1 MDVQQPTAPTPP
13 LTLGIDLG
21 GSKILTAVVDSHGT
35 VQAHDRCST
44 PAEAGKQAV
53 LKAIFRS
60 VERTMTQAGLAA
72 ADLSAV
78 GVGVP
83 GPSNPQTGILFSSP
97 NLPGWRDVPI
107 RDIIAREIG
116 LKAFLINDANAA
128 AVAEFHYGAG
138 RGACC
143 FIYITVSTGIGGG
156 FIIDGKVFSGARG
169 MAAEIGHMTI
179 EADNGPPCNCGNT
192 GCWEA
197 LASGTALAD
206 EARRRLQQGAQSTM
220 LTYADG
226 ELDKVTARVVQLAAQ
241 AGDPLADQLL
251 LRTSHYLGTG
261 FANLI
266 NVINPDVMAI
276 GGGLAK
282 IGDRLLKPAYAVAK
296 KRAFASAYAAV
307 RFAAAEL
314 EGNSG
319 VIGAAAH
326 ALQEIR

>member
-1 MDVQQPTAPTPP
+1 MSACTET
-13 LTLGIDLG
+13 LSLGIDLG
-21 GSKILTAVVDSHGT
+21 GSKILTAVVDSGGT
-35 VQAHDRCST
+35 IRAHDHRAT
-44 PAEAGKQAV
+44 PADQGKAAV
-53 LKAIFRS
+53 LQAIFRS
-60 VERTMTQAGLAA
+60 ADHTMAQVGLAGSTLA
-72 ADLSAV
+72 AV

-97 NLPGWRDVPI
+97 NLPGWKDVPI
-107 RDIIAREIG
+107 RDIIAEKIG
-116 LKAFLINDANAA
+116 LRAFLINDANAA
-128 AVAEFHYGAG
+128 ALAEFRYGAG

-143 FIYITVSTGIGGG
+143 LAYITVSTGIGGG

-179 EADNGPPCNCGNT
+179 EADNGPPCNCGNV

-197 LASGTALAD
+197 LASGTALAE
-206 EARRRLQQGAQSTM
+206 EARRRLSQGAQSAI

-226 ELDKVTARVVQLAAQ
+226 DPNRVTAQVVQRAAQ

-251 LRTSHYLGTG
+251 RRTSHYLGTG

-266 NVINPDVMAI
+266 NVINPDVMVI

-282 IGDRLLKPAYAVAK
+282 IGDPLLKPAYAVAK
-296 KRAFASAYAAV
+296 TRAFASAYAAV
-307 RFAAAEL
+307 RFAPAEL

-326 ALQEIR
+326 ALQEVGGL